1 MSEKA
6 LIRLLN
12 AFAWAHGA
20 SFVLLSSLLPLLHC
34 NSSALVL
41 ATDDFAYVQGMNV
54 LAAPFLYVFP
64 SELEAFFAFDKF
76 IVEQAPTYCTPSLTG
91 VHKGLQVRVPL
102 SERRKSRGLTLGVAS
117 GL

>member
-20 SFVLLSSLLPLLHC
+20 SSALYSPTCSSFLTSFVLMI
-34 NSSALVL
+34 

-64 SELEAFFAFDKF
+64 SELEAFFAFDRF

-91 VHKGLQVRVPL
+91 VHKGLQVRVSL
-102 SERRKSRGLTLGVAS
+102 SERKAESRADTW
-117 GL
+117 